1 MFELINR
8 EAVKITDE
16 SSVNTNEINEKQ
28 LFQEKV
34 SGTI

>member
-1 MFELINR
+1 MFELNR

-16 SSVNTNEINEKQ
+16 SSVNTTEINEKQ

-34 SGTI
+34 CETI